1 MRDAVDGVEGGKQSA
16 RNTSAACT
24 LDSSAGVSIESTV
37 SLQFSVAI
45 AMASSDSR
53 TEKGKPVQEKG
64 GWPQQPVISIR
75 VSEALRSR
83 LERLK
88 ELLSKKNGEN
98 VTTSEVAKQL
108 LESARENRLE
118 VAELLADATAALA
131 GARRKVEAGMSL
143 SRAEWIVLA
152 HYAQLGVESSI
163 ADLISLETMKGIL
176 QAFLAAYQV
185 RRGKKTSRDTH
196 YLSNLPILNRLGQ
209 PVHGSEAE
217 SIEVPTAIE
226 RLIRRMDSPG
236 AEEVWPQFAA
246 RNLYEFLEEEPFGL
260 EAVHQAL
267 KPYWSILWRAAARGH
282 YLVRGTPVRST
293 AGRAVADRPWGP
305 AISSVFEGGFVL
317 SFAAGSDGDLAVLVN
332 LPEARQT
339 MYEMR
344 PWPMITEFR
353 SMLDAWETSEANSF
367 WQGRWFYGYTAMEPS
382 MSSIWV
388 RCPSGV
394 TFGFTTAEWASLQ
407 EAFRLAWQKPEL
419 QRISAELLL
428 EYGEI

>member
-1 MRDAVDGVEGGKQSA
+1 MGDAAGAKQGA

-37 SLQFSVAI
+37 SLRFAMVVA
-45 AMASSDSR
+45 AAAPDSR
-53 TEKGKPVQEKG
+53 MERGKPVAEKG

-88 ELLSKKNGEN
+88 ELLSKKSGEN

-131 GARRKVEAGMSL
+131 GARRKAEAGLSL

-152 HYAQLGVESSI
+152 HYVQLGAESSI
-163 ADLISLETMKGIL
+163 ADPVSPETMMGIL

-185 RRGKKTSRDTH
+185 RREKKASRDAH
-196 YLSNLPILNRLGQ
+196 YLSNLPILNKQGQ

-217 SIEVPTAIE
+217 GIEVTAAVE
-226 RLIRRMDSPG
+226 RLIRKL
-236 AEEVWPQFAA
+236 ELQEVEKVWPQFAA
-246 RNLYEFLEEEPFGL
+246 RNLYEFLEEESFGI
-260 EAVHQAL
+260 EAMNQAL
-267 KPYWSILWRAAARGH
+267 KPHWPMLWRAAARGH
-282 YLVRGTPVRST
+282 YLVRGAPVGSA
-293 AGRAVADRPWGP
+293 AGRTVAERPWGR
-305 AISSVFEGGFVL
+305 AISSVFEGGFAL
-317 SFAAGSDGDLAVLVN
+317 SFAAGSDGDLAVLVT

-353 SMLDAWETSEANSF
+353 SMLEAWETSEPNSF
-367 WQGRWFYGYTAMEPS
+367 WQRRWFYGYTAMESAVPP
-382 MSSIWV
+382 IWV

>member
-1 MRDAVDGVEGGKQSA
+1 M
-16 RNTSAACT
+16 T
-24 LDSSAGVSIESTV
+24 
-37 SLQFSVAI
+37 
-45 AMASSDSR
+45 
-53 TEKGKPVQEKG
+53 EKG

-75 VSEALRSR
+75 VSEALRFR

-88 ELLSKKNGEN
+88 ELLSKKSGEN

-131 GARRKVEAGMSL
+131 GARRKAEAGLSL

-152 HYAQLGVESSI
+152 NYIQLGVESSI
-163 ADLISLETMKGIL
+163 ADPISPGTMKGIL

-185 RRGKKTSRDTH
+185 RRGKKTSRDGH
-196 YLSNLPILNRLGQ
+196 YLSNLPILNKQGQ
-209 PVHGSEAE
+209 PVPGSEAE
-217 SIEVPTAIE
+217 SIEVTTAVE
-226 RLIRRMDSPG
+226 RLIRRLELPE
-236 AEEVWPQFAA
+236 AEKVWPQFAA
-246 RNLYEFLEEEPFGL
+246 RNLYEFLEEESLGV
-260 EAVHQAL
+260 EAMNQAL
-267 KPYWSILWRAAARGH
+267 KPYWPILWRAAARGH
-282 YLVRGTPVRST
+282 YLVRGTPVRSA

-317 SFAAGSDGDLAVLVN
+317 SFAAGSDGDLAVLVT

-344 PWPMITEFR
+344 PWPMIAEFR

-367 WQGRWFYGYTAMEPS
+367 WQGRWFYGYTAMEAAVAP
-382 MSSIWV
+382 IWV

-394 TFGFTTAEWASLQ
+394 SFGFTGAEWASLQ
-407 EAFRLAWQKPEL
+407 EAFRVAWRKPEL